1 MSIARLLQ
9 DSALEPAVHEG
20 LRLAFSGTLRL
31 LGLVDR
37 NDPVCEIVACK
48 IVEIGATGASDPV
61 AISEIALRQLGAF
74 IAVKSRRHRPSQR
87 TSVDRT
93 KNHEGELGKFHSIL
107 DLNPALHGRSP
118 DRCSIGRGRRSFLA
132 DDRRPL
138 IEQPDILEGGRLSD
152 CRRY

>member
-48 IVEIGATGASDPV
+48 IVEIGATGASDPI
-61 AISEIALRQLGAF
+61 AISDIAVRQLSAF
-74 IAVKSRRHRPSQR
+74 IADRKKPRGNSQISGVISQDKSYRLVNDDHFTPANRQNDKAVRLLPRH
-87 TSVDRT
+87 
-93 KNHEGELGKFHSIL
+93 
-107 DLNPALHGRSP
+107 LHDERAP
-118 DRCSIGRGRRSFLA
+118 
-132 DDRRPL
+132 
-138 IEQPDILEGGRLSD
+138 
-152 CRRY
+152 

>member
-48 IVEIGATGASDPV
+48 IVEIGATGASDPI
-61 AISEIALRQLGAF
+61 AISDIAVRQLSAF
-74 IAVKSRRHRPSQR
+74 IADRKKPLQPRQDTP
-87 TSVDRT
+87 VDR
-93 KNHEGELGKFHSIL
+93 G
-107 DLNPALHGRSP
+107 LHR
-118 DRCSIGRGRRSFLA
+118 
-132 DDRRPL
+132 
-138 IEQPDILEGGRLSD
+138 
-152 CRRY
+152 